1 MDYLTMKWKMW
12 YKFLDVN
19 NDGKMSTADTEESR
33 NKFTGLHHLVDDK
46 ADSPGRIWIN
56 GGTRTSFP
64 PLVAMSLKMEFLS
77 RLSASYNKDK
87 TAFKMKMEKCFQVM
101 SNIIDTNKD
110 RSIDL
115 KEFQIAFY
123 AFGFNKPKVIR
134 KAFKEFNDGNMM
146 MRYRDIVSAWVQF
159 VTDEDRSKP
168 DYVQEALKSGV

>member
-19 NDGKMSTADTEESR
+19 NEGKMSTADTEESR

-46 ADSPGRIWIN
+46 ADSLGSYMDKWWNTYVLPAS
-56 GGTRTSFP
+56 GGEVS
-64 PLVAMSLKMEFLS
+64 KDEFLS

-110 RSIDL
+110 RSIDF

-134 KAFKEFNDGNMM
+134 KAFKEFNDGNMV